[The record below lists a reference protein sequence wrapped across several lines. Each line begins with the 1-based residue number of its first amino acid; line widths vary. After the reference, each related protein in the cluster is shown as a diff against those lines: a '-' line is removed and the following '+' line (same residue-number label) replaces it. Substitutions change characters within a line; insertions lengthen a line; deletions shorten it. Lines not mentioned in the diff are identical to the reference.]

1 MSLAKP
7 ALKPFQRSLSLI
19 IIPVT
24 FVLFYIYG
32 WTFISIVC
40 SFDNFFSHLPE
51 QYHVSKFSFAIY
63 NLLVAV
69 ISGLLTYRLIIGV
82 IKNNGR
88 HVKRSLWI
96 FLALTVILIVG
107 EIVLKASKALSDF

>member
-32 WTFISIVC
+32 WTFISIAF

-63 NLLVAV
+63 NMLVAV
-69 ISGLLTYRLIIGV
+69 ISGLLTYRLVTGLL
-82 IKNNGR
+82 KNNGR
-88 HVKRSLWI
+88 HVKKSLWI
-96 FLALTVILIVG
+96 FLILSLILITG
-107 EIVLKASKALSDF
+107 EISLKAAQTLSE